1 MTNEEIVGLLVHHGV
16 KPTPN
21 RILIA
26 QALAAATR
34 PSSQPE
40 LERRVE
46 TLDKSSIFRT
56 LGTFRVHGLVHV
68 IEDGSDTVKYELCLS
83 HDADHDDDQH
93 VHFYCERC
101 NRTYC
106 LESIHIPQVT
116 LPAGYE
122 VHGVNYV
129 IKGLCPHCARQA
141 SME

>member
-56 LGTFRVHGLVHV
+56 
-68 IEDGSDTVKYELCLS
+68 LS